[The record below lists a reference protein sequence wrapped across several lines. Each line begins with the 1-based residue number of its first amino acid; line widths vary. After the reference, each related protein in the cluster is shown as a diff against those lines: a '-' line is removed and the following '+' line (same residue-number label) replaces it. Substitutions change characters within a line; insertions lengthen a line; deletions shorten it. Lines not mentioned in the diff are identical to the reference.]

1 MIGVGGIAG
10 FGNVDLSA
18 WLGLNAV
25 GSLASTATAPT
36 SGPSATALVPTS
48 LDQPLQVLLQ
58 LLQQFSLTEILL
70 ALLLASS
77 TSQCR
82 RSHEHDGTTDGFVMF
97 ALASALIQQGTFHQL
112 ADQTSFVPVAS
123 AATGMTVNV
132 AG

>member
-18 WLGLNAV
+18 WLGLNGV

-36 SGPSATALVPTS
+36 SGLSATALAPTS
-48 LDQPLQVLLQ
+48 LGQPLQVLLQ

-77 TSQCR
+77 TSRCR
-82 RSHEHDGTTDGFVMF
+82 HSHEHDGTTDGFAVF

-112 ADQTSFVPVAS
+112 AGQMSFVPATS

>member
-18 WLGLNAV
+18 WLGLNGVA
-25 GSLASTATAPT
+25 SLASAATAPT
-36 SGPSATALVPTS
+36 SGPSGADLALTGVR
-48 LDQPLQVLLQ
+48 QPLQMLLQ

-77 TSQCR
+77 TTRCR
-82 RSHEHDGTTDGFVMF
+82 RSHEHCDNTDGFAVF
-97 ALASALIQQGTFHQL
+97 ALASALIQQGTFNQL
-112 ADQTSFVPVAS
+112 ANETLFVP
-123 AATGMTVNV
+123 AATATTGMTLNV